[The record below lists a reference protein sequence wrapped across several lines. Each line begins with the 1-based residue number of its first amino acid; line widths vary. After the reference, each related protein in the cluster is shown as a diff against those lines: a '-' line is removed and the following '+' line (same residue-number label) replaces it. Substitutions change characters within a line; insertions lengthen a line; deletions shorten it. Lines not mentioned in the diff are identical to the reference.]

1 MDSET
6 SRGGL
11 RASTH
16 IWSCFFL
23 PLQGVFSSY
32 KLKEDLGAL
41 LKRLLTRLSQFSPL
55 LSLLK
60 GSSSSTDSMNEVH
73 VGENQVW
80 DSVPQG
86 IPSMIPQTTEIF
98 LSISL
103 WPRDTNGSAV
113 WTVIQ

>member
-1 MDSET
+1 
-6 SRGGL
+6 
-11 RASTH
+11 
-16 IWSCFFL
+16 
-23 PLQGVFSSY
+23 
-32 KLKEDLGAL
+32 
-41 LKRLLTRLSQFSPL
+41 
-55 LSLLK
+55 
-60 GSSSSTDSMNEVH
+60 MNEVH